1 MLRYSPNLCFSP
13 HASALPLGSL
23 DTPRMIKCLRQCQ
36 RRCGRAARVS
46 GAVRFVRYLCQVVF
60 IKGQN
65 ETHMSAWLS
74 AIPIISAGVLRR
86 PLCYCQRSASF
97 GRGGRLLW
105 VSPGTQLCKANAQ
118 THVQC
123 RSTPEGLADKTAVCG
138 SRLHPDNA
146 ITNVLY

>member
-1 MLRYSPNLCFSP
+1 MGSRIDMQRMYCVTAPISAFSP
-13 HASALPLGSL
+13 RLCPPLGSL

-65 ETHMSAWLS
+65 KTLMSAWLS

-105 VSPGTQLCKANAQ
+105 VYPAHSSAQ
-118 THVQC
+118 RMLKTHMQC
-123 RSTPEGLADKTAVCG
+123 RSTPEGFSD
-138 SRLHPDNA
+138 RMA
-146 ITNVLY
+146 ICRVTSLS

>member
-1 MLRYSPNLCFSP
+1 MFTSMPAP
-13 HASALPLGSL
+13 
-23 DTPRMIKCLRQCQ
+23 LRQ
-36 RRCGRAARVS
+36 GAARVS

-105 VSPGTQLCKANAQ
+105 VYPAHSSAQQMLKRTCNAEA
-118 THVQC
+118 
-123 RSTPEGLADKTAVCG
+123 RLKGLPTAWQSAG
-138 SRLHPDNA
+138 SRLHPDNV
-146 ITNVLY
+146 ITNILH